1 MVEERDE
8 RGSDRDHHARR
19 NVHQV
24 DVLAVYLDEF
34 LAQTAGNAVVDEVV
48 VLVHR
53 LGRLADDELVL
64 DVCGHVADLVGNVAA
79 DLAGR
84 LVLDVLDDAVRR
96 LDEAEV
102 VDARVGREV
111 RDQADVRTFRG
122 LDRAQTAVVR
132 VVYVSNLEGRTVTG
146 QTAGSEGR
154 HAALV
159 RQLCQRVVLVHE
171 LRERRGTEEFL
182 DRGSYRTD
190 IDQALRRYHVE
201 VLDGHALADD
211 ALHAG
216 EADADLV
223 LEQLAYAAQ
232 TAVAQMVDVVYR
244 ADAVAQVKQVA
255 DGGEHIV
262 DDDGLRDEVIVTGL
276 ERLLELLALYAGVD
290 DLLEDGEADLL
301 LDAELFSGH
310 AEVVL
315 EVVNEYHAVA
325 EYLDRVAV
333 GGLNNNVVD
342 AAGGDLGRLLAGQHG
357 VSLSDDLAGH
367 RVGDGLEQLVAGDAA
382 RDVELLVVLVA
393 ADCGNVVAAHIEEHH
408 VHEGGRRLDRGRLAR
423 THLLVDLDEGLVR
436 AVRRVLVEGREK
448 ERILAEQLLDLRVGL
463 YADGTDEGGDRNLAV
478 LVDADIENVVCIGL
492 VLEPCAA
499 VRDNCGG
506 EQDLIG
512 LVELLAVVYAG
523 RTDQLRYDCAL
534 CAVDDEGRGVGHLRE
549 VAHEDLLLLD
559 LARLLV
565 AQTHTDLERRC
576 ICCIAC
582 LALFDTVLRL
592 FIHRVVEEGK
602 LQITGVVRNGS
613 GVGKNLTQ
621 SLCEEPLVGLLLHL
635 DQIRH
640 LQNLFDACKAL
651 SCGLAVLY
659 VFHLHVL

>member
-1 MVEERDE
+1 M
-8 RGSDRDHHARR
+8 
-19 NVHQV
+19 
-24 DVLAVYLDEF
+24 
-34 LAQTAGNAVVDEVV
+34 
-48 VLVHR
+48 
-53 LGRLADDELVL
+53 
-64 DVCGHVADLVGNVAA
+64 
-79 DLAGR
+79 
-84 LVLDVLDDAVRR
+84 
-96 LDEAEV
+96 
-102 VDARVGREV
+102 
-111 RDQADVRTFRG
+111 
-122 LDRAQTAVVR
+122 
-132 VVYVSNLEGRTVTG
+132 
-146 QTAGSEGR
+146 
-154 HAALV
+154 
-159 RQLCQRVVLVHE
+159 
-171 LRERRGTEEFL
+171 
-182 DRGSYRTD
+182 
-190 IDQALRRYHVE
+190 
-201 VLDGHALADD
+201 
-211 ALHAG
+211 
-216 EADADLV
+216 
-223 LEQLAYAAQ
+223 
-232 TAVAQMVDVVYR
+232 
-244 ADAVAQVKQVA
+244 
-255 DGGEHIV
+255 
-262 DDDGLRDEVIVTGL
+262 
-276 ERLLELLALYAGVD
+276 
-290 DLLEDGEADLL
+290 
-301 LDAELFSGH
+301 
-310 AEVVL
+310 
-315 EVVNEYHAVA
+315 
-325 EYLDRVAV
+325 
-333 GGLNNNVVD
+333 
-342 AAGGDLGRLLAGQHG
+342 
-357 VSLSDDLAGH
+357 
-367 RVGDGLEQLVAGDAA
+367 AGDAA

-499 VRDNCGG
+499 VRDNGGG

>member
-1 MVEERDE
+1 M
-8 RGSDRDHHARR
+8 
-19 NVHQV
+19 
-24 DVLAVYLDEF
+24 
-34 LAQTAGNAVVDEVV
+34 
-48 VLVHR
+48 
-53 LGRLADDELVL
+53 
-64 DVCGHVADLVGNVAA
+64 AA

-102 VDARVGREV
+102 VDAGVGREV
-111 RDQADVRTFRG
+111 GDQADVRTFRG

-146 QTAGSEGR
+146 QTAGAEGR

-244 ADAVAQVKQVA
+244 ADAVAQVEQVA
-255 DGGEHIV
+255 DGSEHIV
-262 DDDGLRDEVIVTGL
+262 NDDGLRDEVDVTVL
-276 ERLLELLALYAGVD
+276 EYLLKLLTLYAGLD
-290 DLLEDGEADLL
+290 DLLEYGEADLF
-301 LDAELFSGH
+301 LDAEFLCGH
-310 AEVVL
+310 AAEVIR

-325 EYLDRVAV
+325 EYLDGSAV
-333 GGLNNNVVD
+333 SGLYDNVVD
-342 AAGGDLGRLLAGQHG
+342 AAAGNLGRLLAGQHG

-393 ADCGNVVAAHIEEHH
+393 ADGGNVVTAHIEEHH
-408 VHEGGRRLDRGRLAR
+408 VHQRGCRLNRGRLAR
-423 THLLVDLDEGLVR
+423 THLLVDLDEGFLG
-436 AVRRVLVEGREK
+436 AVRRVLIEGRE
-448 ERILAEQLLDLRVGL
+448 EQRVLAEQLLDLRVGL
-463 YADGTDEGGDRNLAV
+463 DADSADEGGDRNFAV
-478 LVDADIENVVCIGL
+478 LIDADIENVVCIGL

-499 VRDNCGG
+499 VRDNGGG

-512 LVELLAVVYAG
+512 LVKLLAVVNAG
-523 RTDQLRYDCAL
+523 RTDQLRYDSAF

-565 AQTHTDLERRC
+565 AQTHADLERRC

-582 LALFDTVLRL
+582 LALFDAVLRL
-592 FIHRVVEEGK
+592 LIHRVVEEGK